1 MTEAQIAKM
10 MATLKSSRE
19 EAIEVIR
26 EDEEIDKM
34 PMSQVDDDL
43 TPEQKKAKKDATKTT
58 GDKRKRSYT
67 FTKRE
72 RKPDEE
78 KAEIIAKIAEFL
90 AENANYCVEIVK
102 KEGEIAL
109 KVGEN
114 EYSVNLV
121 KHRTAK
127 K

>member
-1 MTEAQIAKM
+1 MKIDEKIVAEYMKKYDCT
-10 MATLKSSRE
+10 
-19 EAIEVIR
+19 R
-26 EDEEIDKM
+26 EDAVSIIM
-34 PMSQVDDDL
+34 DDYDTDHMNMKELNAEL
-43 TPEQKKAKKDATKTT
+43 TDEQKKAVKDA
-58 GDKRKRSYT
+58 
-67 FTKRE
+67 

>member
-1 MTEAQIAKM
+1 MKIDEKIVAEYMKKYDCT
-10 MATLKSSRE
+10 
-19 EAIEVIR
+19 R
-26 EDEEIDKM
+26 EDAVSIIM
-34 PMSQVDDDL
+34 DDYDTDHMNMKELNAEL
-43 TPEQKKAKKDATKTT
+43 TDEQKKAVKDA
-58 GDKRKRSYT
+58 RK
-67 FTKRE
+67 K
-72 RKPDEE
+72 
-78 KAEIIAKIAEFL
+78 FL

>member
-1 MTEAQIAKM
+1 MKIDEKIVAEYMKKYDCT
-10 MATLKSSRE
+10 
-19 EAIEVIR
+19 R
-26 EDEEIDKM
+26 EDAVSIIM
-34 PMSQVDDDL
+34 DDYDTDHMNMKELNAEL
-43 TPEQKKAKKDATKTT
+43 TDEQKKAVKDARKT
-58 GDKRKRSYT
+58 GKRAYT

-90 AENANYCVEIVK
+90 TENANYCVKIVK

-114 EYSVNLV
+114 EYSINLV

>member
-1 MTEAQIAKM
+1 MKIDEKVVAEYMK
-10 MATLKSSRE
+10 KYDCSRE
-19 EAIEVIR
+19 DAISIIMDD
-26 EDEEIDKM
+26 EDTDRMTMKELNAE
-34 PMSQVDDDL
+34 L
-43 TPEQKKAKKDATKTT
+43 TDEQKKAVKDARKT
-58 GDKRKRSYT
+58 GKRAYT

>member
-1 MTEAQIAKM
+1 MKIDEKIVAEYMKKYDCT
-10 MATLKSSRE
+10 
-19 EAIEVIR
+19 R
-26 EDEEIDKM
+26 EDAVSIIM
-34 PMSQVDDDL
+34 DDYDTDHMDMKALNAEL
-43 TPEQKKAKKDATKTT
+43 TDEQKKAVKDARKT
-58 GDKRKRSYT
+58 GKRAYT

-90 AENANYCVEIVK
+90 AKNANYCVEIIK

>member
-1 MTEAQIAKM
+1 MKIDEKIVAEYMKKYDCTH
-10 MATLKSSRE
+10 
-19 EAIEVIR
+19 
-26 EDEEIDKM
+26 EDAVSIIM
-34 PMSQVDDDL
+34 DDYDTDHMNMKELNAEL
-43 TPEQKKAKKDATKTT
+43 TDEQKKAVKDARKT
-58 GDKRKRSYT
+58 GKRAYT